1 MKKLKKSL
9 VWILAVLTL
18 LGAMPLSSFALID
31 TTDNDY
37 VITKKTPSGKT
48 GKSMSI
54 SFTLKN
60 NSGKDMNNI
69 GVSLSSDVII
79 SDDEDLE
86 SSYVFPFEVTE
97 DIFDIKRVGSLKD
110 GATKSV
116 SISARVRRDI
126 AEGYYSVPIKV
137 YDDRG
142 DELADEYVNIWI
154 KKSTGT
160 DTDDE
165 ADKVITFVLGEGQS
179 TPDGVYPNILNFSMN
194 LKNDSRITA
203 QDVTVSM
210 VMSKEDAE
218 FPFEINDA
226 NYDRRFERIEGGE
239 TVELPYSFMI
249 RKEVYSGYYPIKLEI
264 KYRDSS
270 EGELLKAE
278 ASFYVRITNKDK
290 EDEKGDF
297 NANDRTRAR
306 LIVDS
311 YETIPADIYAGEEFE
326 LVLRMKNASS
336 DVPASNILFTL
347 ESEKVSESTVFSTE
361 SGSTSTVVN
370 SLPAGQVTELR
381 YKMISRASVDQRSY
395 SITIKEKY
403 DSPEFKNAEE
413 SVVVDIP
420 ILQRARLNTGTV
432 EIMPE
437 SINVG
442 SETNVMFPINNTGK
456 VLLYNVMVKFEADS
470 IQTTDAYVGN
480 IKPGETGNVD
490 VMISGVAPTMDD
502 GKVKITITYEDE
514 NGNQTEV
521 EKELSLIVME
531 EVPMDF
537 DDSMV
542 GNMDDIPMEQ
552 PSFFSKYK
560 MILIPAAV
568 LAVGAV
574 IAVVVVRKRKK
585 KKAAQE
591 EDEIDDEIS

>member
-1 MKKLKKSL
+1 MKMLKRSL
-9 VWILAVLTL
+9 VWILAVITL
-18 LGAMPLSSFALID
+18 LGAMPLTSFALID
-31 TTDNDY
+31 TSDNDY

-60 NSGKDMNNI
+60 SSGRDWNKMGI
-69 GVSLSSDVII
+69 SLSTDVII

-86 SSYVFPFEVTE
+86 STYVFPFEVNDNT
-97 DIFDIKRVGSLKD
+97 FDIKEVGSLKD
-110 GATKSV
+110 GSSKSV

-137 YDDRG
+137 YDDKNN
-142 DELADEYVNIWI
+142 ELADEYINVWI
-154 KKSTGT
+154 SKSTGSSS
-160 DTDDE
+160 DDE
-165 ADKVITFVLGEGQS
+165 EDDKTITFVLGEGQS
-179 TPDGVYPNILNFSMN
+179 TPDGVYPNILNFTMN
-194 LKNDSRITA
+194 LRNDSTISA

-210 VMSKEDAE
+210 VMSKEDTE

-226 NYDRRFERIEGGE
+226 NYDRRFDKVTGGE

-249 RKEVYSGYYPIKLEI
+249 RKDAYSGYYPIKLEI
-264 KYRDSS
+264 TYRDSS
-270 EGELLKAE
+270 EGPLLKAE
-278 ASFYVRITNKDK
+278 ESFFVRVTNKDK
-290 EDEKGDF
+290 EDSKGDF
-297 NANDRTRAR
+297 NPNDRTKAR

-311 YETIPADIYAGEEFE
+311 YETIPENIYAGEEFE
-326 LVLRMKNASS
+326 LILRMKNASA
-336 DVPASNILFTL
+336 DVPASNILFSL
-347 ESEKVSESTVFSTE
+347 ESEKVSESAVFSME
-361 SGSTSTVVN
+361 SGSSSTVVN
-370 SLPAGQVTELR
+370 SMPAGGTAEIRV
-381 YKMISRASVDQRSY
+381 KMISKASIDQRSY
-395 SITIKEKY
+395 SITVKEKY

-420 ILQRARLNTGTV
+420 VLQHARLNTGTI

-442 SETNVMFPINNTGK
+442 SESNVMFAINNTGK
-456 VLLYNVMVKFEADS
+456 VLLYNVMAKFEADS

-490 VMISGVAPTMDD
+490 VMISGIAPTADD

-514 NGNQTEV
+514 NGNETALEKDMTLFVTE
-521 EKELSLIVME
+521 EI
-531 EVPMDF
+531 PMDF
-537 DDSMV
+537 DDSMA
-542 GNMDDIPMEQ
+542 GNFDDIPAEN

-560 MILIPAAV
+560 LIILPAAA
-568 LAVGAV
+568 LAV
-574 IAVVVVRKRKK
+574 IAVIAVIVIKKKK

>member
-18 LGAMPLSSFALID
+18 LCAMPLSSFALID

-537 DDSMV
+537 DDSMA
-542 GNMDDIPMEQ
+542 GNMDDIPVEQ